1 MTHPFTPHPTDDKCM
16 TLLTADDLD
25 NPSTTPDRCGR
36 PRLSLVHA
44 IPFDQPHDFDAGYAE
59 ASSSCRAVVVE
70 EGKVE
75 FCALSTRAQVHQ
87 PVEPEPRLFPGPEV
101 GGRPTWFCQVADVPA
116 GYQWRT
122 ADAHGWTTGSDGRSE
137 AQWAQTRRRHPVPG
151 DQVFVAADPE
161 RFQPTPVMF
170 AEVCE
175 TIVGAGPKES
185 AIALAVWQLLTDG
198 EVPSNG

>member
-1 MTHPFTPHPTDDKCM
+1 MTHPFTPHPTDDECM

-25 NPSTTPDRCGR
+25 NPSTVPDLCGR

-44 IPFDQPHDFDAGYAE
+44 IPFDQHHDFDAGRQGV
-59 ASSSCRAVVVE
+59 SSSCRAIVVE
-70 EGKVE
+70 EGKVA
-75 FCALSTRAQVHQ
+75 FCSLSTRAQVHQ

-101 GGRPTWFCQVADVPA
+101 DGRPTWFCQVADVPA

-122 ADAHGWTTGSDGRSE
+122 ADAYGWTTGSDGRSA
-137 AQWAQTRRRHPVPG
+137 AQWAQARRRLPVPG
-151 DQVFVAADPE
+151 DQVWLSVDAKLF
-161 RFQPTPVMF
+161 PVTF
-170 AEVCE
+170 AELSE